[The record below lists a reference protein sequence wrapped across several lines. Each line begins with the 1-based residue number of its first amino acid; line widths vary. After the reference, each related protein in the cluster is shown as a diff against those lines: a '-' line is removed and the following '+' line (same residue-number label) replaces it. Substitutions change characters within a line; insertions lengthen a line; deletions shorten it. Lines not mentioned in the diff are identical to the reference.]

1 MGKFF
6 ISIVVPMYY
15 EEEVVNECYKRLT
28 KEMIDNKFN
37 YELIFI
43 NDGSKDRTLE
53 LLKEIALTDK
63 KAKIINFSRNFG
75 HQAAVTAGI
84 KISKGDAVVII
95 DADLQDP
102 PELIKDMITLWS
114 EGYEVVYAKRKKR
127 NGENFIKLFTAK
139 CFYKL
144 LNLLSEIEIPQDTGD
159 FRLIDRKV
167 ADAFLEMPEKNRFI
181 RGMISWTGFNQIA
194 LEYIRDERF
203 SGNTKYTFSK
213 MIKFAI
219 DGIIGFSSKPLKIIT
234 TLGSISVM
242 LSFIVLIYSL
252 YIKFSNGNVERGWTS
267 IIVAITFFSGVQM
280 LSLGIIGEYIS
291 RINDEIKSRP
301 LYIIKNKINIDE
313 KN

>member
-127 NGENFIKLFTAK
+127 NG
-139 CFYKL
+139 YGL
-144 LNLLSEIEIPQDTGD
+144 L
-159 FRLIDRKV
+159 
-167 ADAFLEMPEKNRFI
+167 
-181 RGMISWTGFNQIA
+181 
-194 LEYIRDERF
+194 
-203 SGNTKYTFSK
+203 
-213 MIKFAI
+213 
-219 DGIIGFSSKPLKIIT
+219 
-234 TLGSISVM
+234 
-242 LSFIVLIYSL
+242 
-252 YIKFSNGNVERGWTS
+252 
-267 IIVAITFFSGVQM
+267 
-280 LSLGIIGEYIS
+280 
-291 RINDEIKSRP
+291 
-301 LYIIKNKINIDE
+301 
-313 KN
+313 